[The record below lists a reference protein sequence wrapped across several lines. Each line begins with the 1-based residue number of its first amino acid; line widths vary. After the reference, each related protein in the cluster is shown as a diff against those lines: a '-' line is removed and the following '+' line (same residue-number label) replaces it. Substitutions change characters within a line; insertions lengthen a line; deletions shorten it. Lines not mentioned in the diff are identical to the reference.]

1 MQEEKNKKVF
11 SYLIK
16 SVIIFLVTAGLIF
29 IGLIFVINY
38 QPHYTWFNKNRKA
51 KMEDIFSIKVTDNI
65 ELRNYYG
72 EDFFDNFQYLY
83 IYTYDPEKFTE
94 ENVNGTIT
102 EKYDSSDSRKYYIGG
117 FRYTSTDSQE
127 VLVQISKYD
136 NEDYYRISL
145 DKSG

>member
-1 MQEEKNKKVF
+1 MQKEKYKKVF

-16 SVIIFLVTAGLIF
+16 SVIIFLGLIF

-38 QPHYTWFNKNRKA
+38 QPHYTWFTKSRKA
-51 KMEDIFSIKVTDNI
+51 KVEDIFSIKVTDNI
-65 ELRNYYG
+65 KLKDYYG
-72 EDFFDNFQYLY
+72 EDFFDNAQYLY
-83 IYTYDPEKFTE
+83 VYTYDPEKFTE

-102 EKYDSSDSRKYYIGG
+102 EKYDSSDYIKYYIGS
-117 FRYTSTDSQE
+117 FRYTGTDSKE